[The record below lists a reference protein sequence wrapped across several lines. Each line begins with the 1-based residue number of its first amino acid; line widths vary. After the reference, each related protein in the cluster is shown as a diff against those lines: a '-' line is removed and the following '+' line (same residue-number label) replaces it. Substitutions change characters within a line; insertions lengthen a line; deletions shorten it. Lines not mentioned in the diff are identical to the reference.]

1 MPIQI
6 SETSVGRCVYCKG
19 DSYQGCGLPIARGV
33 GTTSCIV
40 DICRFTP
47 NMVNHLFGAEIHR
60 FIYKHRKVLYTNKRL
75 YHTTYTCE
83 NIHWVK
89 IHNLCEN
96 TQCICKIH
104 IMCEVTYR
112 VPGDEYQLWA
122 CWGILAKGN
131 NGRQIMK
138 RKRNHVSHLWIGIV
152 RKRFCL
158 RDPFF
163 EDEFFLIC
171 RRIFLIFWK
180 NFPNLAQFS

>member
-1 MPIQI
+1 MWSSNSP
-6 SETSVGRCVYCKG
+6 R
-19 DSYQGCGLPIARGV
+19 V

-40 DICRFTP
+40 DICHFTP
-47 NMVNHLFGAEIHR
+47 NVRKLQHNFTREKNTLNHLFWAEIHR
-60 FIYKHRKVLYTNKRL
+60 FICQHRKVLYTNKRL

-96 TQCICKIH
+96 THCICKIH

-138 RKRNHVSHLWIGIV
+138 RKRNHVSHL
-152 RKRFCL
+152 
-158 RDPFF
+158 
-163 EDEFFLIC
+163 
-171 RRIFLIFWK
+171 
-180 NFPNLAQFS
+180 

>member
-1 MPIQI
+1 M
-6 SETSVGRCVYCKG
+6 
-19 DSYQGCGLPIARGV
+19 
-33 GTTSCIV
+33 
-40 DICRFTP
+40 
-47 NMVNHLFGAEIHR
+47 
-60 FIYKHRKVLYTNKRL
+60 LYTNKRL

-96 TQCICKIH
+96 THCICKIH

-163 EDEFFLIC
+163 EDDFFLIW

-180 NFPNLAQFS
+180 NFPNLDSRFLDPTFLGLFPAEQCPKSKSSKSCQKCIFHIGQLRSKDYNYNCHRIQIRSCFSI